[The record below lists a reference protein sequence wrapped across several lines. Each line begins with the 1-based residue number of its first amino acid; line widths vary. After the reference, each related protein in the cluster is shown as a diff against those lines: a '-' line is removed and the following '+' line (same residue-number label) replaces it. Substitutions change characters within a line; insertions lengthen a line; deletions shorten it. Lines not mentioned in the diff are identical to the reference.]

1 MKSKK
6 KRATKN
12 IFLLVCL
19 CSVGLAVLGYLRQP
33 SMLSV
38 TLSEKFHVG
47 VWNEG
52 VDSRL
57 VVFSDGEYDAAKPMT
72 HFPGTITEK
81 AVYFKAVPG
90 IYYRYIRTELEAH
103 WVCLFSLWYPIGVFG
118 KLLQEFPGK
127 DRSRRQQGNRKLNI
141 RRLHCHRQIGQR

>member
-52 VDSRL
+52 VDPRL
-57 VVFSDGEYDAAKPMT
+57 VVFSDDEYD
-72 HFPGTITEK
+72 
-81 AVYFKAVPG
+81 
-90 IYYRYIRTELEAH
+90 
-103 WVCLFSLWYPIGVFG
+103 
-118 KLLQEFPGK
+118 
-127 DRSRRQQGNRKLNI
+127 
-141 RRLHCHRQIGQR
+141 

>member
-1 MKSKK
+1 MKFKK

-12 IFLLVCL
+12 LFLLLCL

-38 TLSEKFHVG
+38 TLSETLHVG

-52 VDSRL
+52 LDSRL
-57 VVFSDGEYDAAKPMT
+57 VVFSDDEYDPADPMT
-72 HFPGTITEK
+72 HFQGTITER
-81 AVYFKAVPG
+81 AVYFNAVPG

-118 KLLQEFPGK
+118 LLVILFQMQENYYRNFPGK
-127 DRSRRQQGNRKLNI
+127 TDPDDNKEAK
-141 RRLHCHRQIGQR
+141 GQT

>member
-1 MKSKK
+1 MKFKK
-6 KRATKN
+6 KRTTKN
-12 IFLLVCL
+12 LFLLLCL

-38 TLSEKFHVG
+38 TLSETLHVG

-52 VDSRL
+52 LDSRL
-57 VVFSDGEYDAAKPMT
+57 VVFSDDEYDPADPMT
-72 HFPGTITEK
+72 HFQGTITER
-81 AVYFKAVPG
+81 AVYFNAVPG

-118 KLLQEFPGK
+118 LLVILFQMQENYYRNFPGK
-127 DRSRRQQGNRKLNI
+127 TDPDDNKEAK
-141 RRLHCHRQIGQR
+141 GQT

>member
-1 MKSKK
+1 MKFKK
-6 KRATKN
+6 KRAMKN
-12 IFLLVCL
+12 LFLLLCL

-38 TLSEKFHVG
+38 TLSETLHVG

-52 VDSRL
+52 LDSRL
-57 VVFSDGEYDAAKPMT
+57 VVFSDDEYDPADPMT
-72 HFPGTITEK
+72 HFQGTITER
-81 AVYFKAVPG
+81 AVYFNAVPG

-118 KLLQEFPGK
+118 FLVILFQMQENYYRNFPGK
-127 DRSRRQQGNRKLNI
+127 ADPDDNKEAK
-141 RRLHCHRQIGQR
+141 GQT

>member
-47 VWNEG
+47 VWNEKF
-52 VDSRL
+52 DSRL
-57 VVFSDGEYDAAKPMT
+57 VVFSDDEYDAAKPMT

-118 KLLQEFPGK
+118 LLVIYFQLQENFYKNFPGK
-127 DRSRRQQGNRKLNI
+127 TDPDDNKESK
-141 RRLHCHRQIGQR
+141 GQP

>member
-57 VVFSDGEYDAAKPMT
+57 VVFSDDEYDAAKPMT

-118 KLLQEFPGK
+118 LLVIYFQL
-127 DRSRRQQGNRKLNI
+127 KLNI

>member
-1 MKSKK
+1 MKFKK

-12 IFLLVCL
+12 LFLLLCL

-38 TLSEKFHVG
+38 TLSERFHVG

-52 VDSRL
+52 LDSRL
-57 VVFSDGEYDAAKPMT
+57 VVFSDDEYDAANPMT
-72 HFPGTITEK
+72 HFAGTITEK
-81 AVYFKAVPG
+81 AVYFNAVPG

-118 KLLQEFPGK
+118 LLVVCFQLQENYYRNFPGK
-127 DRSRRQQGNRKLNI
+127 TDPDDNKEAKDQT
-141 RRLHCHRQIGQR
+141 